1 MDKYCQLI
9 VNHSGAL
16 PDNDPLFV
24 NWANNYLKTLEDSDA
39 LEELTWEWFENP
51 DWMKRLP

>member
-1 MDKYCQLI
+1 LTYEPLGI
-9 VNHSGAL
+9 AL

-24 NWANNYLKTLEDSDA
+24 NWVDNYLKTLEDSGA